1 MFNVPFL
8 TQMPSVLSP
17 SVHLEGWESLQVTW
31 GSWWGPVGTESNLS
45 ALLLQVTKSAL
56 VSLVGKLHFPYISIN
71 ETLKKGQTLTIIRE
85 TWVWIGKALYFFISQ
100 CRIYG
105 VFSSAEW
112 NHPCKVCGNLD
123 VRDAIISSRKNSEF
137 FQLECA
143 EFGEFHIH
151 HSSKRHLCLFWM
163 SHFLICLCCC
173 TRHSGENLQN
183 SYCRIILEWKEFS
196 SFFHFKLSK
205 FFLILFLR
213 NYVIIIIIICFII
226 HYLLSKKY

>member
-8 TQMPSVLSP
+8 TQMPSVLCP

-45 ALLLQVTKSAL
+45 ALLLQVTKSVL

-143 EFGEFHIH
+143 EFGEFHICIIAVKGISASFECH
-151 HSSKRHLCLFWM
+151 ISWFASAAVQDILVKTFKI
-163 SHFLICLCCC
+163 LIVEL
-173 TRHSGENLQN
+173 
-183 SYCRIILEWKEFS
+183 Y
-196 SFFHFKLSK
+196 
-205 FFLILFLR
+205 
-213 NYVIIIIIICFII
+213 
-226 HYLLSKKY
+226 